1 MKLSVLTSV
10 VKDKSIVLID
20 DSIVRGTTMRQI
32 IEMLRD
38 AGAKSVHVRIS
49 SPPFLY
55 PCYYGTDV
63 PSTGQLIAA
72 KHSTEEIRAS
82 IGADSL
88 AYLRLEDFNI
98 MVGDL
103 LLCKACFNNDYP
115 V

>member
-1 MKLSVLTSV
+1 MKLAIMENV
-10 VKDKSIVLID
+10 VKGKRVVLID

-32 IEMLRD
+32 IEMLRS
-38 AGAKSVHVRIS
+38 AGAKEVHVRIS

-63 PSTGQLIAA
+63 PSSGQLIASN
-72 KHSTEEIRAS
+72 HNTEEVREN

-88 AYLRLEDFNI
+88 EYLAIEDFSS

-103 LLCKACFNNDYP
+103 PLCRACFDNNYP